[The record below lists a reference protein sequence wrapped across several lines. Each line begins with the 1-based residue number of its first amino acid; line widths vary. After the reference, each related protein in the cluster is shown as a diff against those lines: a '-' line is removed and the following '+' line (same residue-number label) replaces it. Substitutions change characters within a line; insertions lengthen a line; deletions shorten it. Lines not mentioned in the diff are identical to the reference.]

1 MIPPST
7 PSQLTESHIEL
18 LRRALPHMTRP
29 EAIDIVVSGLGG
41 AAPCGDI
48 FNWNRPHLDYWAV
61 RLLQVVMLGHGAAYD
76 PVDGIDDA
84 LERHEP

>member
-7 PSQLTESHIEL
+7 PSQLTESHIKL

-41 AAPCGDI
+41 AAPSDLPG
-48 FNWNRPHLDYWAV
+48 NWNRPRLDYWAV
-61 RLLQVVMLGHGAAYD
+61 RLLQVVMCGNGAAYD
-76 PVDGIDDA
+76 PAEALEDA
-84 LERHEP
+84 LERYEP